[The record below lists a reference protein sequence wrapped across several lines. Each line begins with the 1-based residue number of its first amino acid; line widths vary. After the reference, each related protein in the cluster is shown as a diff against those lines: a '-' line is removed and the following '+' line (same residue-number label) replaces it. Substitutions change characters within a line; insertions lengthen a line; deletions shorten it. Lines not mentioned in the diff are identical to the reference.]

1 MYVYSPMSAL
11 PRWWCESNW
20 ASPLRCSR
28 RRDASPWHSR
38 HPSSPPQLGTI
49 WMRWSAPRAPRCH
62 PEVCRSTTN
71 IWTLSQKI
79 FGVFSCCGYLTC
91 VHFTLQKTSTDH
103 PIGDGTAIHG
113 RAGTLVPFDERN
125 VGFLQRWRD
134 DSWRQHES
142 MQFEAW
148 ETPCMSVFLTS
159 T

>member
-49 WMRWSAPRAPRCH
+49 WMSWSAPRAPRCH

-79 FGVFSCCGYLTC
+79 PLVCSHAAVTW
-91 VHFTLQKTSTDH
+91 HASTLPSRKPAQIILSVMALPYTVGLAHLFLSMSGMLAFCSDEEMI
-103 PIGDGTAIHG
+103 PEGNMRVCNLRHG
-113 RAGTLVPFDERN
+113 KPPACLF
-125 VGFLQRWRD
+125 F
-134 DSWRQHES
+134 
-142 MQFEAW
+142 
-148 ETPCMSVFLTS
+148 
-159 T
+159 